1 MLIEF
6 DNTIALVKPAS
17 DGELEMY
24 AKVRDQIKTMAPGAK
39 YMHNHK
45 LYLRTGGK
53 HGWDGKTSILSKPH
67 PGNKSAFFPTGL
79 LPYVYE
85 QLMSKMPKE
94 IISFTDLRAKP
105 TGQIGS
111 FTVPLYDYQR
121 VAYDSAMYN
130 TVTMGGVPFDWPCG
144 VLKIATGGGKTEL
157 AVAIFEANLVPTVFV
172 VHRKHLMSQA
182 IERFAEYGV
191 TAGQVGDSVF
201 DPNPNGISVA
211 TIQTLHN
218 RLKEGDMSKINQFIR
233 AGQIFFDEA
242 HLCASKLDKG
252 NQFIQLSRQFRHAYY
267 RWGLTATPFM
277 KDEYSNQLL
286 QGATGDLL
294 CDISNDQ
301 LIKAGHLTP
310 PRVVIIDMLPLG
322 GPKKWPEVYESSI
335 IWNKMRNDRIIEEL
349 EKCPK
354 PAFVMCTRLQHA
366 SMLHTMAETK
376 GISLPAVQHGNTSLK
391 DRNKVLADLR
401 SSKEKAIICSTIY
414 DDGVDI
420 PDLRT
425 IILAGGGK
433 SKVAALQRIG
443 RGLRKAAGKHEV
455 LVIDFNDQTGAILK
469 RHSKAR
475 RKVWEDEGFK
485 IEETA

>member
-6 DNTIALVKPAS
+6 DNTIALVKPTT

-24 AKVRDQIKTMAPGAK
+24 AEVRDQIKTKAPSAK

-45 LYLRTGGK
+45 LWLRTNGK
-53 HGWDGKTSILSKPH
+53 HGWDGKTSVLSKPH

-79 LPYVYE
+79 LPYVYQ
-85 QLMSKMPKE
+85 QLMDKMPKE
-94 IISFTDLRAKP
+94 IISFNDLRAVP
-105 TGQIGS
+105 TAMTGNI
-111 FTVPLYDYQR
+111 TVSLRDYQQI
-121 VAYDSAMYN
+121 AFDSAVYH
-130 TVTMGGVPFDWPCG
+130 TETMGGNVFDWPCG

-157 AVAIFEANLVPTVFV
+157 AVAMFEANPVPTVFV

-182 IERFAEYGV
+182 IRRFAQYGV
-191 TAGQVGDSVF
+191 TAGQIGDSVF
-201 DPNPNGISVA
+201 DPDPNGISVA
-211 TIQTLHN
+211 TIQTLDKV
-218 RLKEGDMSKINQFIR
+218 LKEGDMSKVNQFIK

-252 NQFIQLSRQFRHAYY
+252 NQFIQLSRQFRHAYS

-294 CDISNDQ
+294 CEISNDQ

-310 PRVVIIDMLPLG
+310 PRVVIIDMPPLG

-349 EKCPK
+349 EKAPK
-354 PAFVMCTRLQHA
+354 PAFVMCTRLSHA

-376 GISLPAVQHGNTSLK
+376 GISLPTVQHGKTSLK
-391 DRNKVLADLR
+391 ERDAVLAKLQAGQ
-401 SSKEKAIICSTIY
+401 EKAIITTTIY
-414 DDGVDI
+414 DDGVDL

-425 IILAGGGK
+425 LILAGGGK
-433 SKVAALQRIG
+433 STVANLQRIG
-443 RGLRKAAGKHEV
+443 RGLRKSAGKHEV
-455 LVIDFNDQTGAILK
+455 LVLDFNDQTGAILK

-475 RKVWEDEGFK
+475 KKVWEDEGFK
-485 IEETA
+485 IEETS